1 MGSRLSD
8 VLDQA
13 AGKAQSSQGESLATF
28 LASLTTSGA
37 ILAFGLTVYALLKW
51 KCPEYYHHRALQVL
65 DTRWKPVPLQLRMLL
80 SPIPDP
86 VLRHASGFQNYL
98 FDRYLQTV
106 LKIFIVLG
114 LVILPV
120 LLPLNIVDGR
130 NELGGVRGLD
140 RLSYSNIGLSHTG
153 RYWAHLVLG
162 IFAII
167 TVCYTIRAELLDYVR
182 LQRSFAWDDG
192 ESCLLL
198 TSTSAKQLS
207 INTIKR
213 RFRNIC
219 GGVHGVTINRDFSS
233 LRTKLYRRDA
243 LIRKLEAAETALII
257 KANHQRKFLKRVEGN
272 SPEDDSTSLPPW
284 MKYLHQNDRPSMRL
298 PLLPWLPAVPLL
310 GPRLDAIHHLR
321 AEVARHNLEIDWYQL
336 HPSEFPLKNS
346 ALVYFNRALSI
357 PLTAL
362 ALKARVPSTWTLKQ
376 GTIATDT
383 IWRNVSISWW
393 QHYIQASIVYLVV
406 ALLTLGFAFPVT
418 IIGSIS
424 QIEYLVQV
432 VPWLRWIDSIPSWS
446 VAVIQGVLPPTMLTL
461 VTAAV
466 PVIMRLLAHVQG
478 HHSRQVVENH
488 VQIYYYTFL
497 FVQIFLTVSLSA
509 GITTLVGDLRDN
521 ITSTPVIL
529 AQNLPKASNYF
540 FSYILIHTFTT
551 VVSTLVDVNRLLSVF
566 VLSPIFDKTAR
577 EKWARSQNVGLQNWG
592 TFVPVL
598 TNVACIG
605 IIYSVIAPLILVF
618 IIVYFG
624 ALWLLYRSYPPMLT
638 EPGLTP
644 SGLFYPTAIRQL
656 FTGVYFMELCLTGLF
671 FLVRNTD
678 GRAACTG
685 QAIIMMFAT
694 LLTVLFHCTLN
705 HGHKL
710 HWLPFVR
717 NIKQPANQVDNEG
730 KAHWGHNAVS
740 PTNSPSEPKDEALI
754 STRPIVWIPKDE
766 LGVSDDEISH
776 IRKTYNSIW
785 ISNEGASLDVQ
796 GRLRVWG
803 VLPAISEE
811 SCPVLSGRSPK

>member
-1 MGSRLSD
+1 MSSRIND
-8 VLDQA
+8 VFDQA

-37 ILAFGLTVYALLKW
+37 ILALGSWRTYFSNGNVPSTTHQILGTK
-51 KCPEYYHHRALQVL
+51 
-65 DTRWKPVPLQLRMLL
+65 WKPVPLHVRMLL

-86 VLRHASGFQNYL
+86 ELKHASGFENYL

-120 LLPLNIVDGR
+120 LLPLNMVDGR

-153 RYWAHLVLG
+153 RYWAHLVLAT
-162 IFAII
+162 FVII
-167 TVCYTIRAELLDYVR
+167 SICYTIQSELLDYAR
-182 LQRSFAWDDG
+182 LQSSFGWDG
-192 ESCLLL
+192 CKGSCLLL

-207 INTIKR
+207 ANTIKR

-219 GGVHGVTINRDFSS
+219 GGVRGVTINRDFSS
-233 LRTKLYRRDA
+233 LRTKLCRRDV
-243 LIRKLEAAETALII
+243 LIRKLEAAETTLII
-257 KANHQRKFLKRVEGN
+257 TANHQRKFLQRVEGN
-272 SPEDDSTSLPPW
+272 NPDDDNTSLPPW
-284 MKYLHQNDRPSMRL
+284 MKYLHHNDRPSMRL
-298 PLLPWLPAVPLL
+298 PLSPWLPAIPFL
-310 GPRLDAIHHLR
+310 GPRVDAIHHLR

-336 HPSEFPLKNS
+336 HPNEFPPINS
-346 ALVYFNRALSI
+346 VLLYFNKALSI
-357 PLTAL
+357 PLAAL
-362 ALKARVPSTWTLKQ
+362 ALKARVPPTWTLKQ
-376 GTIATDT
+376 GAVATDT

-393 QHYIQASIVYLVV
+393 QHYIRTSVVYFLV

-424 QIEYLVQV
+424 QIEYLVKV
-432 VPWLRWIDSIPSWS
+432 VPWLRWIGSIPSWL
-446 VAVIQGVLPPTMLTL
+446 VAVIQGVLPPAMLAL
-461 VTAAV
+461 ITAAV
-466 PVIMRLLAHVQG
+466 PVVIRLLANIQG

-497 FVQIFLTVSLSA
+497 FVQVFLTVSLSA
-509 GITTLVGDLRDN
+509 GITTLVGDLKDN
-521 ITSTPVIL
+521 ITSTPVVL
-529 AQNLPKASNYF
+529 AQNLPKACNYF

-551 VVSTLVDVNRLLSVF
+551 VVSTLVEVNRLLSVF
-566 VLSPIFDKTAR
+566 VLSPLFDKTVR
-577 EKWARSQNVGLQNWG
+577 EKWARGQNVGLQNWG
-592 TFVPVL
+592 TFIPVL

-618 IIVYFG
+618 SIIYFG
-624 ALWLLYRSYPPMLT
+624 VLWLLYRSYPPMLT

-671 FLVRNTD
+671 FLVRDTD
-678 GRAACTG
+678 GKAACTA
-685 QAIIMMFAT
+685 QAIIMIFAT
-694 LLTVLFHCTLN
+694 LLTGLFHCTLN

-710 HWLPFVR
+710 HWLPFAKV
-717 NIKQPANQVDNEG
+717 IKQPADQVGIEVLPDI
-730 KAHWGHNAVS
+730 S
-740 PTNSPSEPKDEALI
+740 QSEPKDEALT
-754 STRPIVWIPKDE
+754 SARPVIWIPKDE
-766 LGVSDDEISH
+766 LGVADDEISH
-776 IRKTYNSIW
+776 IRKTYDSIW
-785 ISNEGASLDVQ
+785 ISNEGASLDAQ

-803 VLPAISEE
+803 DLPALSEE
-811 SCPVLSGRSPK
+811 DDRFRY